1 VRKIINRHNDLIT
14 TLRQK
19 LAEIDRDGEGRPQWK
34 NEKRAE
40 ALDTAR
46 AASRTLAVEL
56 SLAAAQK
63 YVVSRDVFNEIRKGG
78 SKVKPAPS
86 EKLYWF
92 QQAQALFNGRK
103 PEQAIELYGYQ
114 LKKMTPEER
123 QAWRYVFDDAL
134 ELATYGGDPA
144 LEYQASQVINQNRTL
159 DEKGALRAMQ
169 EATRLQD
176 YAPTLKAIFEAN
188 FTEAIENDKQAN
200 DPAEVLDVIERDI
213 SAELARV

>member
-1 VRKIINRHNDLIT
+1 VRKIINRHNDLMT

-19 LAEIDRDGEGRPQWK
+19 LAEVDRDGEGRPQWK
-34 NEKRAE
+34 SEKRAE
-40 ALDTAR
+40 AIDTAR
-46 AASRTLAVEL
+46 AASRTLALEL

-63 YVVSRDVFNEIRKGG
+63 YVASQDIFNEIRKGG

-86 EKLYWF
+86 EKLFWL

-123 QAWRYVFDDAL
+123 QAWRHVFDDAL
-134 ELATYGGDPA
+134 ELATYGDPT
-144 LEYQASQVINQNRTL
+144 LEFKTAQVIGEHRTI
-159 DEKGALRAMQ
+159 DERAALRAMQ